1 MAVDAILVVLA
12 FNQPGAI
19 MSLFESMNKEIA
31 SRRIIPLISV
41 DDAASAGPLADAIL
55 AGGLPVV
62 EIAFRTDAA
71 ADAIAAVARSHA
83 DMLLGAGTVLNVENL
98 KRAHDAGAAF
108 ALAPGF
114 NPAVVRA
121 AIDMDFP
128 FYPGVQTPTD
138 IEAALAMGL
147 TTLKFFPASTAGGPA
162 TIKALSGPYGPA
174 GVRFVPTGGVN
185 QENMNDYLAL
195 PTVVAI
201 GGSWLAKRNDIAAG
215 NWDVITENCRK
226 AVELLED

>member
-1 MAVDAILVVLA
+1 M
-12 FNQPGAI
+12 G
-19 MSLFESMNKEIA
+19 LFESMNQEITA
-31 SRRIIPLISV
+31 RRIVPLIAI
-41 DDAASAGPLADAIL
+41 DDAASAGPLADAML

-71 ADAIAAVARSHA
+71 AEAIAAVARSHP
-83 DMLLGAGTVLNVENL
+83 DMLLGAGTVLNVDNL
-98 KRAHDAGAAF
+98 KHARDAGAAF

-114 NPAVVRA
+114 NPTVVAA
-121 AIDMDFP
+121 AIEMELP

-147 TTLKFFPASTAGGPA
+147 TTLKFFPAGNAGGPA

-185 QENMNDYLAL
+185 QGNMNDYLAL
-195 PTVVAI
+195 PTVAAI
-201 GGSWLAKRNDIAAG
+201 GGSWLAKRDDIAAG
-215 NWDVITENCRK
+215 NWDAITENCRQ
-226 AVELLED
+226 AVESLKD